1 MTTPFWTREI
11 IQQRA
16 LEYVDLGQFPQAVN
30 SAIMDAAKREQE
42 RADLKE
48 PLWTGLQA
56 WAKRGVIRAVAGDVP
71 GVRAWIEEMP

>member
-1 MTTPFWTREI
+1 MTWTREI
-11 IQQRA
+11 IVGRA
-16 LEYVDLGQFPQAVN
+16 LEYLDLGQFPQAVS

-56 WAKRGVIRAVAGDVP
+56 WAKRGIVRAVAGDVP
-71 GVRAWIEEMP
+71 GVRVWIEEMP